1 MELPHLIS
9 WLQQLCNKGV
19 TLNQILTSLQK
30 DLLDAAAAGMKSG
43 IKSKG
48 FLSRLIPIA
57 FGPSY

>member
-1 MELPHLIS
+1 MTMELPHLIS

-43 IKSKG
+43 MI
-48 FLSRLIPIA
+48 LLCA
-57 FGPSY
+57 MLL

>member
-30 DLLDAAAAGMKSG
+30 DLLDAAAGMKSG
-43 IKSKG
+43 MI
-48 FLSRLIPIA
+48 LLCA
-57 FGPSY
+57 MLL